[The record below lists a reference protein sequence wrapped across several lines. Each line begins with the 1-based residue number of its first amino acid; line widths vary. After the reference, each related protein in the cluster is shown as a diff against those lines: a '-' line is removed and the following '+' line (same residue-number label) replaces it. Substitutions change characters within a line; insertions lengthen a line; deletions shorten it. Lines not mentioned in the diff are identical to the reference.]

1 MNPCKFKILIVD
13 DDPLN
18 LEILEEILSENYIV
32 QTESSGEDAIRVLQ
46 EFNPDLLLL
55 DIMMPGIDGY
65 EVCRRI
71 RSNQRYRLLKIIL
84 VSGRSLLEE
93 RLEGY
98 NAGADDYITKPFID
112 EELEAKIKVFLRL
125 KRSEEIDQI
134 KSDLLRVFSHE
145 TRTPLNGILLS
156 TELLR
161 SDDSLGEDAKAYIQ
175 VIEESG
181 RRLLEFVKK
190 TTLLCDIKNGMI
202 VEKNMH
208 SLDAYIKLA
217 VKSVQ
222 KDAKAKNITI
232 LSDDSDAQFKA
243 DWRMLV
249 KVFTYIIENAIKF
262 SPPGGEVR
270 IEKNI
275 LGNSIEIRITD
286 QGNGIESDWMDK
298 IFNEFAVRNVM
309 HHQKGLG
316 LSLAI
321 SKYLVEMHN
330 GTIHAESENATKT
343 TFIIRLP
350 IND

>member
-1 MNPCKFKILIVD
+1 MNSNKFKVLIID

-18 LEILEEILSENYIV
+18 LEILEEILSEKYTV
-32 QTESSGEDAIRVLQ
+32 HTESSGEDAIRVLP

-71 RSNQRYRLLKIIL
+71 RSMNRYSMLKIIL
-84 VSGRSLLEE
+84 VSGKAMLDE

-98 NAGADDYITKPFID
+98 EAGADDYITKPFVD
-112 EELEAKIKVFLRL
+112 EELEAKVRVFLRL

-134 KSDLLRVFSHE
+134 KGDLLRVFSHE

-161 SDDSLGEDAKAYIQ
+161 SDDSMGDEAKAYIQ
-175 VIEESG
+175 VIEDSG

-190 TTLLCDIKNGMI
+190 TTLLCDIKNGLTL
-202 VEKNMH
+202 EKNIN
-208 SLDAYIKLA
+208 SLDAYLQMAIKA
-217 VKSVQ
+217 VR
-222 KDAKAKNITI
+222 KDAKARNIKIQSNSVDVQMT
-232 LSDDSDAQFKA
+232 A

-249 KVFTYIIENAIKF
+249 KVFIFVIENAVKF
-262 SPPGGEVR
+262 SPPDGQVV
-270 IEKNI
+270 IKTTV
-275 LGNSIEIRITD
+275 LDTSCEIRITD
-286 QGNGIESDWMDK
+286 QGKGIEPEWMDK
-298 IFNEFAVRNVM
+298 IFNEFAVRDVM

-330 GTIHAESENATKT
+330 GTIHAESEKSSKT
-343 TFIIRLP
+343 SFIIRLP
-350 IND
+350 IQ

>member
-1 MNPCKFKILIVD
+1 MNPRNFKILIVD

-32 QTESSGEDAIRVLQ
+32 KTESSGEDAIRVLP

-55 DIMMPGIDGY
+55 DIMMPGLDGY
-65 EVCRRI
+65 DVCRKI
-71 RSNQRYRLLKIIL
+71 RANLRYHFLKIIL
-84 VSGRSLLEE
+84 VSGKSLLDE

-112 EELEAKIKVFLRL
+112 EELEAKVKVFLRL

-161 SDDSLGEDAKAYIQ
+161 SDDTLGDEAKAYIQ

-190 TTLLCDIKNGMI
+190 TTLLCDIKNGMTI
-202 VEKNMH
+202 EKSMH
-208 SLDAYIKLA
+208 SLDAYVKMAIKT
-217 VKSVQ
+217 VQ
-222 KDAKAKNITI
+222 KDAKIKNVTI
-232 LSDDSDAQFKA
+232 QTDDSDVQLMA
-243 DWRMLV
+243 DWRMLI
-249 KVFTYIIENAIKF
+249 KVFKYIIENAIKF
-262 SPPGGEVR
+262 SPPGGQVF
-270 IEKNI
+270 IEKTI
-275 LGNSIEIRITD
+275 LERSCEIRIID
-286 QGNGIESDWMDK
+286 HGQGIESDWMNK
-298 IFNEFAVRNVM
+298 IFDEFAVRNVM

-321 SKYLVEMHN
+321 ARYVIEMHN
-330 GTIHAESENATKT
+330 GTIHAESEQSSKT

-350 IND
+350 IEH